1 MQQLRFSMSG
11 IIVALM
17 CIVLS
22 PTALAQ
28 AQPVKTAAVSILKQ
42 AHQWRGKLG
51 DDTVQMR
58 LQPKV
63 EDIDSV
69 EGDYLV
75 IGSSRNKGNKIL
87 LAGEVTGDVLSM
99 EESEDGVDVSGQWDG
114 KLEGKVLRGKWQ
126 SDDGKVVK
134 DFVLEMVAVA
144 SASANT
150 APTKSVKKASDIK

>member
-1 MQQLRFSMSG
+1 MSKVQLKICG
-11 IIVALM
+11 IVAVM
-17 CIVLS
+17 CLASSSAVY
-22 PTALAQ
+22 AQ
-28 AQPVKTAAVSILKQ
+28 AAPPAKSGGVAILKQ
-42 AHQWRGKLG
+42 LHQWRGKLG
-51 DDTVQMR
+51 DDVVQMR

-99 EESEDGVDVSGQWDG
+99 EESEDGIDVSGQWDG
-114 KLEGKVLRGKWQ
+114 KLEGKILRGKWQ

-134 DFVLEMVAVA
+134 DFVLEMMPAA
-144 SASANT
+144 DSSATVVPA
-150 APTKSVKKASDIK
+150 KSSKKR

>member
-1 MQQLRFSMSG
+1 MSG
-11 IIVALM
+11 LVVALM
-17 CIVLS
+17 CIVIS
-22 PTALAQ
+22 PAGLAQ
-28 AQPVKTAAVSILKQ
+28 TQPVKVAAVSILKQ

-114 KLEGKVLRGKWQ
+114 KLDGKVLRGKWQ

-134 DFVLEMVAVA
+134 NFVLEMLPVANT
-144 SASANT
+144 SANT
-150 APTKSVKKASDIK
+150 APTKAVKKAMDIK

>member
-1 MQQLRFSMSG
+1 MSG
-11 IIVALM
+11 LVVALM

-22 PTALAQ
+22 LTALAQ
-28 AQPVKTAAVSILKQ
+28 AQLVKAVTVSVLKQ

-58 LQPKV
+58 IQPKV

-114 KLEGKVLRGKWQ
+114 KLEGRVLRGKWQ

-134 DFVLEMVAVA
+134 DFVLEMVPVA
-144 SASANT
+144 NTSANT
-150 APTKSVKKASDIK
+150 APTKSVKKTTDIK